1 MPGGLEEATA
11 GLLQALDTPPRPP
24 STSSGRFQGRAW
36 GASDVI
42 NGTTVD
48 GVTPLHLA
56 LSVARDEHGDAV
68 ALRLASLLVARG
80 AVPTKADTGGVT
92 PLLLARRWPDAMR
105 VLRPVVEEERME
117 EGERLFEALHRD
129 PIPSGARRW
138 PREDAMEEAS
148 DGGVE
153 ADEEEDGE
161 EEGEGGAWVQAG
173 KRKAAP
179 RVDRR
184 HRRHVRE

>member
-1 MPGGLEEATA
+1 M
-11 GLLQALDTPPRPP
+11 
-24 STSSGRFQGRAW
+24 
-36 GASDVI
+36 
-42 NGTTVD
+42 
-48 GVTPLHLA
+48 TPLHLA

-129 PIPSGARRW
+129 PIPSGATRR

-153 ADEEEDGE
+153 ADEDDEDGEDGGDGEDGE
-161 EEGEGGAWVQAG
+161 EGGGEAWAQAG
-173 KRKAAP
+173 KRKAVP
-179 RVDRR
+179 RADRR